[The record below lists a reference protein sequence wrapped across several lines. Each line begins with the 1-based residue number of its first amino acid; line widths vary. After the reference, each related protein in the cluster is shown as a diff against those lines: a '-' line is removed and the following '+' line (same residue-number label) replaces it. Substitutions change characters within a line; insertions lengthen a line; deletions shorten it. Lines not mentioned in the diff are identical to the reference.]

1 MIRHFPRIIRATEAS
16 RSAVF
21 LSFALA
27 LLVALAVA
35 CGGGESNEVDIGDEP
50 TSIGQAL
57 KAVEGSEVTVS
68 GFLIADRDGTARLC
82 SALLESF
89 PPQCGGDR
97 IELLEFDASAVPSTS
112 SPQRQ
117 SEIRTVRWTDSE
129 ITVTGI
135 KRSAGL
141 ADVRLSTE
149 N

>member
-1 MIRHFPRIIRATEAS
+1 MIRHFPLIIRATDVS

-21 LSFALA
+21 LRFALA

-35 CGGGESNEVDIGDEP
+35 CGEESNEVDIGGGQ

-57 KAVEGSEVTVS
+57 KAAEGSEVTVS

-97 IELLEFDASAVPSTS
+97 IELLEFDASAVPNTS

-117 SEIRTVRWTDSE
+117 SEIWTVRWTNDE

-135 KRSAGL
+135 KGSAGL

>member
-1 MIRHFPRIIRATEAS
+1 MRATDAN

-35 CGGGESNEVDIGDEP
+35 CGGDESNGVIGDGQ
-50 TSIGQAL
+50 TSIRQAL
-57 KAVEGSEVTVS
+57 KAAEGSEVTVS

-97 IELLEFDASAVPSTS
+97 IGLLEFDASVVPDTS

-135 KRSAGL
+135 KESAGL

>member
-1 MIRHFPRIIRATEAS
+1 MPATDAN
-16 RSAVF
+16 RSALF

-27 LLVALAVA
+27 LLAALSVA
-35 CGGGESNEVDIGDEP
+35 CGSGENNEIDIGDGQ
-50 TSIGQAL
+50 TRIGQGL
-57 KAVEGSEVTVS
+57 KAAEGSEVTVS
-68 GFLIADRDGTARLC
+68 GFLIADRDGTVRLC
-82 SALLESF
+82 SVLLESF

-97 IELLEFDASAVPSTS
+97 IELLGFDASVVPDTS

-117 SEIRTVRWTDSE
+117 SDIRTVRWTNDQ

-135 KRSAGL
+135 KESAGL